1 MPTPEAMR
9 TTLRRY
15 LELVAAGDVEGVLAL
30 FSDSVSVEDPVGGP
44 PGTHVVG
51 IEAVAEFF
59 RKGFARSRPAPELA
73 GPIVTTAGDE
83 AAMHFILRL
92 ELRGRP
98 HELDVIDVMTFDA
111 DGRIA
116 ALRAFWNFEEARPC

>member
-1 MPTPEAMR
+1 MPTPEEMR
-9 TTLRRY
+9 GTMRRY
-15 LELVAAGDVEGVLAL
+15 LERVGAGDVEGVLAL

-51 IEAVAEFF
+51 IEAVATFF
-59 RKGFARSRPAPELA
+59 RGGFARSRPSPELS
-73 GPIVTTAGDE
+73 GPIVTTGGDE
-83 AAMHFILRL
+83 AAMPFTLRL

-98 HELDVIDVMTFDA
+98 VELDVIDVVTFDA

-116 ALRAFWNFEEARPC
+116 SLRAIWNLDEARPC